1 MSRRSQHYPGFRTIL
16 LSFNLS
22 TLGIIIAVVIA
33 LFAFLYTIIDDMQ
46 NRIQQYILLNQ
57 LSTELNTSE
66 YEFTLFFTEYR
77 ERSTSAP
84 DAKEPLSKADKNYLI
99 EIWNTS
105 MNLRTQALY
114 TTSRLESDYEKN
126 PEKYFL
132 NRGIRHGIEFVN
144 NTCQEFLNE
153 DFSLNTES
161 YKKYYQVLKVYSYI
175 KNFTGNLYLAAAV
188 KSDVSALIMNIHN
201 SEVLKKEAIIII
213 SIIVCLSIVAVLT
226 ITKKLSRNISEM
238 LSEAEKI
245 TEGNFDTP
253 DLKLKGPRELI
264 QLRNRINIMKSSLSS
279 RRELENKI
287 HFQEL
292 EHEKITRELETA
304 RYRSLQAQINPHF
317 LFNTL
322 NIISHTAL
330 FEKANQT
337 VKLINSLASLFRYNL
352 DFKNETNLKNELSF
366 VEKYLDIQKARFRE
380 RLSFSITCPEELEE
394 TVIPHFSI
402 QPLVENAVVH
412 GIEPMEKGGKIEI
425 NVEKSENNIIISIM
439 DDGKGIPAGF
449 TLTDNSNEKKHIGIE
464 NVMNRIKMFNP
475 YSTIEFSRLSE
486 TGGTLVKIFL
496 PQMSQMP
503 QTLQLTKKAQI
514 SQTENMTE
522 KEA

>member
-1 MSRRSQHYPGFRTIL
+1 MQKRQHHYPGFRTIL

-22 TLGIIIAVVIA
+22 SLGIIIAVVL
-33 LFAFLYTIIDDMQ
+33 LFFTSLYTIINDMQ

-57 LSTELNTSE
+57 LSTELKNSE
-66 YEFTLFFTEYR
+66 YQLTMFFNEYR
-77 ERSTSAP
+77 EKTADGKDSA
-84 DAKEPLSKADKNYLI
+84 KTLSSHDKNYLKD
-99 EIWNTS
+99 IWTAS
-105 MNLRTQALY
+105 MNLRNQALY

-132 NRGIRHGIEFVN
+132 NRGIQSGIEFIN
-144 NTCQEFLNE
+144 TTCQEFLNE
-153 DFSLNTES
+153 DFTLNTES
-161 YKKYYQVLKVYSYI
+161 YKKYYHALKVYNYI
-175 KNFTGNLYLAAAV
+175 KNYTSNLYLAAAV
-188 KSDVSALIMNIHN
+188 KNDVSALIMSIHN
-201 SEVLKKEAIIII
+201 SEILKKEAILII
-213 SIIVCLSIVAVLT
+213 SIIVLLSILAALT
-226 ITKKLSRNISEM
+226 ITKKLSQNISEM
-238 LSEAEKI
+238 LTEAEKI
-245 TEGNFDTP
+245 TEGNFDSKN
-253 DLKLKGPRELI
+253 LKLKGPRELI
-264 QLRNRINIMKSSLSS
+264 QLRNRINIMKTALSS
-279 RRELENKI
+279 RLELENKI
-287 HFQEL
+287 HMQEL

-366 VEKYLDIQKARFRE
+366 VEKYLDIQKARFRD
-380 RLSFSITCPEELEE
+380 RLDYSINCPTELEE

-425 NVEKSENNIIISIM
+425 NAEECEKSIIISIK
-439 DDGKGIPAGF
+439 DNGKGISDDF
-449 TLTDNSNEKKHIGIE
+449 TLESTDSEKKHIGIE

-475 YSTIEFSRLSE
+475 TSTIKFSKASE
-486 TGGTLVKIFL
+486 KGGTLVEIIL
-496 PQMSQMP
+496 PQNIKNTQNKHKS
-503 QTLQLTKKAQI
+503 KG
-514 SQTENMTE
+514 EY
-522 KEA
+522 KE